1 MKKLLLLVLLFFA
14 VSNVFGLSEFKE
26 YGLSNAVAV
35 TASDTTT
42 YTPPIRRLFFSA
54 TAAQTLKVDMA
65 ETGTAITFTFGA
77 AGTYVLPISVKKV
90 YSTGT
95 NVTGIVGLY

>member
-1 MKKLLLLVLLFFA
+1 MKKLICFIAFVLCTTVFA
-14 VSNVFGLSEFKE
+14 GLDQVQE

-42 YTPPIRRLFFSA
+42 YNPPLRVICFNA

-65 ETGTAITFTFGA
+65 GTGTAITFTFGT
-77 AGTYVLPISVKKV
+77 AGTYERKIAVKKI

-95 NVTGIVGLY
+95 TVTQIVGLY

>member
-1 MKKLLLLVLLFFA
+1 MKKLTFLLLLLTSVA
-14 VSNVFGLSEFKE
+14 VFGLTEVKE
-26 YGLSNAVAV
+26 YGLGNATAV

-42 YTPPIRRLFFSA
+42 YTPPLRRLFFSA

-77 AGTYVLPISVKKV
+77 AGTYVLPIQVKKV

-95 NVTGIVGLY
+95 TVTGIVGLY

>member
-1 MKKLLLLVLLFFA
+1 MKKLLFVLLLFSA
-14 VSNVFGLSEFKE
+14 TVTAFGLSEFTE
-26 YGLSNAVAV
+26 YGLGRAVAV

-42 YTPPIRRLFFSA
+42 YNPPLRKLFFSA

-77 AGTYVLPISVKKV
+77 AGTYVLPVQVKKV

-95 NVTGIVGLY
+95 SVTGIVGLY

>member
-1 MKKLLLLVLLFFA
+1 MKKLL
-14 VSNVFGLSEFKE
+14 FGLLLLSTTAFGDMGQYQQ
-26 YGLSNAVAV
+26 YGLSRAAAV
-35 TASDTTT
+35 TTSDTTT
-42 YTPPIRRLFFSA
+42 YNPPLRVLFLSA

-77 AGTYVLPISVKKV
+77 AGTFVLPIAVKKV

-95 NVTGIVGLY
+95 SVTGIVGLY